1 MEEHLSSKKI
11 CFLRYSLKMVSF
23 KILYFVLSK
32 HSIEHLKTKQNKNKK
47 TSDCNWT
54 QNQNHLVHKLILKK
68 KKKKTDGRSRCHF
81 LGQNQARGCAL
92 YQVSFMG
99 HATADL
105 IVASQK

>member
-54 QNQNHLVHKLILKK
+54 QNQNHLVHKRIF
-68 KKKKTDGRSRCHF
+68 KKKTKKQMDVADVIFWDKIKQEVVPYIRSH
-81 LGQNQARGCAL
+81 LWGMQQ
-92 YQVSFMG
+92 
-99 HATADL
+99 L
-105 IVASQK
+105 I